1 LKVIGLISGTSMDA
15 IDAALVELECVDD
28 RLRLHPL
35 AFTMAPLAPALRDRM
50 VALLPPR
57 SGSTA
62 EVCAL
67 NVAIGAAFAEAALLV
82 ARQAGVAIESVDLI
96 ASHGQTVYHQVAA
109 GAERSTLQ
117 LGTPAVIAERTGR
130 TVVADFRPRDIAAGG
145 QGAPLVPY
153 LDLLLFRHPQRARAV
168 QNIGGMGNVTYLPP
182 GDDRPFD
189 ATQGERLTTDERRPN
204 QSDTIPIGSGSPSS
218 FVLRPSSVVAFDTGP
233 GNVLIDEAVRL
244 LTDGRLAYDHDGRIA
259 ASGRI
264 DEELLANWLAHPF
277 FQQMPPRSTGR
288 ELFGSAEAR
297 DYVAQAQARGL
308 ATPDIVATLTA
319 LTAWSVAD
327 SYRRY
332 CGRVDE
338 VLLSGGGARNPTL
351 TRMIQA
357 ALPAATVRAVDDLLL
372 DADAKEAIAFAVA
385 SYATLHGWPNNV
397 PAATGAAHP
406 VVLGSLTPGA
416 NYRDL
421 LRGVVAAPAEPAQ
434 RIEIAADR
442 SLASRG

>member
-15 IDAALVELECVDD
+15 IDAVLVELERVEN
-28 RLRLHPL
+28 LLHLHPL
-35 AFTMAPLAPALRDRM
+35 AFTMAPLAPALRERM

-62 EVCAL
+62 EVCTL
-67 NVAIGAAFAEAALLV
+67 NVAIGEAFAEAALLV
-82 ARQAGVAIESVDLI
+82 ARQAGFAIESVDLI
-96 ASHGQTVYHQVAA
+96 ASHGQTVYHQVADV
-109 GAERSTLQ
+109 AERSTLQ
-117 LGTPAVIAERTGR
+117 LGSPAVIAERTGR

-153 LDLLLFRHPQRARAV
+153 LDMLLFRHPHRTRAV
-168 QNIGGMGNVTYLPP
+168 QNIGGMGNVTYLS
-182 GDDRPFD
+182 
-189 ATQGERLTTDERRPN
+189 PN
-204 QSDTIPIGSGSPSS
+204 DLI
-218 FVLRPSSVVAFDTGP
+218 RAFDTGP

-259 ASGRI
+259 AGGRI
-264 DEELLANWLAHPF
+264 DEELLASWLEHRF
-277 FQQMPPRSTGR
+277 FQQPPPRSTGR

-297 DYVAQAQARGL
+297 DYVAQAQERGL

-319 LTAWSVAD
+319 LTAWSIAD

-338 VLLSGGGARNPTL
+338 VLLSGGGARNSTL
-351 TRMIQA
+351 TRMLQA
-357 ALPAATVRAVDDLLL
+357 ALPETTVRAIDDLLL
-372 DADAKEAIAFAVA
+372 DADAKEAVAFAVA
-385 SYATLHGWPNNV
+385 GYATLHGWPNNV
-397 PAATGAAHP
+397 PAATGATHP

-434 RIEIAADR
+434 QIKIASDR
-442 SLASRG
+442 

>member
-1 LKVIGLISGTSMDA
+1 MDA
-15 IDAALVELECVDD
+15 IDSALIELERVDGLL
-28 RLRLHPL
+28 RLRPL
-35 AFTMAPLAPALRDRM
+35 SFTMAPIEPVLRERT
-50 VALLPPR
+50 VALLPPL

-62 EVCAL
+62 EVCTL
-67 NVAIGAAFAEAALLV
+67 NVAIAEAFAEAALLV
-82 ARQAGVAIESVDLI
+82 ARQAGIEIESVDLI

-153 LDLLLFRHPQRARAV
+153 LDMLLFRHPQRARAV

-182 GDDRPFD
+182 ND
-189 ATQGERLTTDERRPN
+189 QGRRTKDEGR
-204 QSDTIPIGSGSPSS
+204 SSSIDTSGPSS
-218 FVLRPSSVVAFDTGP
+218 SVVRPSSSVIAFDTGP

-259 ASGRI
+259 AGGRI
-264 DEELLANWLAHPF
+264 DEELLASWLEHPF
-277 FQQMPPRSTGR
+277 FRQPPPRSTGR

-297 DYVAQAQARGL
+297 DYVAQAHARGL
-308 ATPDIVATLTA
+308 GTADIVATLTA
-319 LTAWSVAD
+319 LTAWSIAD
-327 SYRRY
+327 SYQRY
-332 CGRVDE
+332 CGRIDE
-338 VLLSGGGARNPTL
+338 LLLSGGGARNPTL

-357 ALPAATVRAVDDLLL
+357 ALPEATVRAVDDLLL

-385 SYATLHGWPNNV
+385 GYATLHGWPNNV

-406 VVLGSLTPGA
+406 AVLGSLTPGS

-421 LRGVVAAPAEPAQ
+421 LHRVVAAPAEPPQ
-434 RIEIAADR
+434 RIEIVAAPV
-442 SLASRG
+442 